1 MSAVLSI
8 KARFLQKQYQM
19 GRLDNESL
27 KQYVAVGQIT
37 ADEYKTITDI
47 DYVAA

>member
-19 GRLDNESL
+19 GRLDNETL

-37 ADEYKTITDI
+37 AEDYKAITDVE
-47 DYVAA
+47 YEA